1 MSLLEVDLKDLGC
14 KGGDKVLSK
23 GTVFLLQTARELRR
37 VPETVE
43 ETPKDLVRPLLRFP
57 PLTTLTLF
65 FILRH
70 GLLRDLQVHDLEE
83 KTAPRD
89 KAVLSLLMLAQLEDD
104 ARRVRLED

>member
-1 MSLLEVDLKDLGC
+1 MITNLEQATEDE
-14 KGGDKVLSK
+14 VLS
-23 GTVFLLQTARELRR
+23 VLPNQLVDALR

-57 PLTTLTLF
+57 PLATLTLF
-65 FILRH
+65 LILRH